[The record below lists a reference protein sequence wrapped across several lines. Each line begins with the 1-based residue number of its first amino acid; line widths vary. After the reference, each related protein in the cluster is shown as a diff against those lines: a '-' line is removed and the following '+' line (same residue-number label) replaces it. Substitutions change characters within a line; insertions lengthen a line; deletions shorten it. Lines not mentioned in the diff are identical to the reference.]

1 MKKPELI
8 QIVCAVFTITRLKKH
23 RFHGSYCDLYTEQ
36 KYRRKQI
43 HGSSV
48 QHGNKTLQMK
58 TMNIQ
63 HFTHMGYL
71 HSSEHCSQP
80 RAVWL

>member
-1 MKKPELI
+1 
-8 QIVCAVFTITRLKKH
+8 
-23 RFHGSYCDLYTEQ
+23 
-36 KYRRKQI
+36 
-43 HGSSV
+43 
-48 QHGNKTLQMK
+48 MK

-80 RAVWL
+80 REVWL